1 MNLANSAHLVI
12 LSKTVIKTGAQ
23 QVNLKIALAT
33 LFLFA
38 SSGCI
43 VVGGYSSGRG
53 FWLWPGSIVFLLI
66 GLGLLLL
73 MFFRRR

>member
-1 MNLANSAHLVI
+1 
-12 LSKTVIKTGAQ
+12 VIKTGAT

-33 LFLFA
+33 LLLFA

-53 FWLWPGSIVFLLI
+53 FWLWPGSIVFILI
-66 GLGLLLL
+66 GLLLL
-73 MFFRRR
+73 FLMFRRR

>member
-1 MNLANSAHLVI
+1 VI
-12 LSKTVIKTGAQ
+12 EVKLKFVI
-23 QVNLKIALAT
+23 T
-33 LFLFA
+33 LLLLLT

-53 FWLWPGSIVFLLI
+53 FWLWPGSIVLLLI
-66 GLGLLLL
+66 GLLLLGL